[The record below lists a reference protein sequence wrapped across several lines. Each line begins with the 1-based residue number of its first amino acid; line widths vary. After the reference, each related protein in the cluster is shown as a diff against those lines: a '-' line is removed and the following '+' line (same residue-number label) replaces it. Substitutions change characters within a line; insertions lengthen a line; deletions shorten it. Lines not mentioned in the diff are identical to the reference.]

1 MWDKDWEGQVVST
14 DYDSYI
20 ISYLCEEVG
29 LDQMSELLYISVRD
43 PNLSQDKLDEIIKIA
58 EEGVKGKD

>member
-1 MWDKDWEGQVVST
+1 MWDKDWECQVVST